1 MLGILCFIG
10 GICVGVVVGGT
21 IMALC
26 AMSKEVDKEM
36 KEMDENDHI

>member
-36 KEMDENDHI
+36 DKNDHI

>member
-1 MLGILCFIG
+1 MLEILCLIG
-10 GICVGVVVGGT
+10 SICVGVVIGGT

-36 KEMDENDHI
+36 DKK